1 MGDDAKEGAMK
12 HDQIIAGRI
21 IEVVSQ
27 CPGCLLE
34 ELILACPS
42 LTWNQVFIEV
52 DRLSRDGMLILE
64 RKDPGIDIIHLPAHV

>member
-1 MGDDAKEGAMK
+1 MK
-12 HDQIIAGRI
+12 HNQTIADRI

-64 RKDPGIDIIHLPAHV
+64 RKDPGIYIIHLPAHV